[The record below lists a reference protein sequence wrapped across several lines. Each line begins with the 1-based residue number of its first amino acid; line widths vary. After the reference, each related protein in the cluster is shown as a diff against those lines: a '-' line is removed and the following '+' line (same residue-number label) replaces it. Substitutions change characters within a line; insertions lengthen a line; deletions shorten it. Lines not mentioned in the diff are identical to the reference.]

1 RVSASCSLVPAS
13 TPGCVERRK
22 NRLLTSGYGIARGWN
37 TAAKGTL
44 RDPPVP
50 FNGGSML
57 AEALE
62 KGERCGQESLRR
74 RNWETSQ
81 TAKLQPDYADPM
93 ARLLRDKLKSRMKK
107 SRTTAAQ
114 SPASV
119 SMKEL

>member
-1 RVSASCSLVPAS
+1 ARASGAWAAWRPDEPAQGCVRVSASCSLVPAS

-62 KGERCGQESLRR
+62 KRERCGREPPRIHSWDPPRR
-74 RNWETSQ
+74 RNG
-81 TAKLQPDYADPM
+81 
-93 ARLLRDKLKSRMKK
+93 
-107 SRTTAAQ
+107 
-114 SPASV
+114 
-119 SMKEL
+119 